1 MQTYWGM
8 DSDGIFY
15 VIRQTEAKKKTQGIK
30 ESLMVVPLPGQ
41 QKCMVFFFS
50 DFNYFQSDDRQVV
63 NPMIMNAFLY
73 DKVKLS
79 RTEILAA
86 FA

>member
-1 MQTYWGM
+1 
-8 DSDGIFY
+8 
-15 VIRQTEAKKKTQGIK
+15 
-30 ESLMVVPLPGQ
+30 MVVPLPGQ

-63 NPMIMNAFLY
+63 NPMIMNAFLH